1 VSAQRGAVTAVT
13 IFHPAADPDAFDGW
27 LAELRA
33 SAAAAAGFTSSAT
46 SAHDAELDW
55 AMAVTFSGEDP
66 LHAWLD
72 SGDRRAILKGGQSQG
87 FWCRSTDLILG
98 DGIADIPG
106 VSAFRHA
113 VASGKESE
121 FRAVQDR
128 LAMASSQFPGYEGT
142 VLIPPDEGPGLRSS
156 LTKGF
161 SAVSQTT
168 PFATTV
174 RVQDGKTLMTP
185 NWKSAMLVLLVLYPT
200 VMVLSRFFGP
210 LLDRA
215 GAEPWLALWVSQI
228 VSVSALQWWL
238 MPNVTKPFKR
248 WLDPVDGAGV
258 RISAM
263 GAAVIVGGYALT
275 LVLFASVRW
284 LQFWDYTN

>member
-33 SAAAAAGFTSSAT
+33 SAAAAAGFMSSAT

-55 AMAVTFSGEDP
+55 AMAVTFSGEDA

-72 SGDRRAILKGGQSQG
+72 SGDRRTILKGGQSQG

-142 VLIPPDEGPGLRSS
+142 VLIPPDEGDEWLSMLRFRTPEQLAAWLRSPERDRALPGLRSS
-156 LTKGF
+156 LT
-161 SAVSQTT
+161 
-168 PFATTV
+168 
-174 RVQDGKTLMTP
+174 
-185 NWKSAMLVLLVLYPT
+185 
-200 VMVLSRFFGP
+200 
-210 LLDRA
+210 
-215 GAEPWLALWVSQI
+215 
-228 VSVSALQWWL
+228 
-238 MPNVTKPFKR
+238 
-248 WLDPVDGAGV
+248 
-258 RISAM
+258 
-263 GAAVIVGGYALT
+263 
-275 LVLFASVRW
+275 
-284 LQFWDYTN
+284 